1 MEEEFSLIKELIET
15 KQYTKLRQEF
25 AEMNDADIAAFLE
38 NIDEEET
45 MLKIFRILPKS
56 MAADVFSYLEIENQH
71 SIITHLSDK
80 EAAAIIDNLMADDAT
95 DLLEEMP

>member
-1 MEEEFSLIKELIET
+1 MEEEFSLIKELIDT

-56 MAADVFSYLEIENQH
+56 MAADVFS
-71 SIITHLSDK
+71 
-80 EAAAIIDNLMADDAT
+80 
-95 DLLEEMP
+95 